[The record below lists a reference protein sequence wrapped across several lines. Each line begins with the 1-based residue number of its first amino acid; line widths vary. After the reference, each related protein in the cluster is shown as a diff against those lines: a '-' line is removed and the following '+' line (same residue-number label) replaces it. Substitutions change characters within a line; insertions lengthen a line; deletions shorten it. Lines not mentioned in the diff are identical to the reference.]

1 MKSDVIHVT
10 NEGTGVDE
18 ALRQAEAVA
27 AYKGLPRKSGIQ
39 LRLLTEEM
47 MGMLLAL
54 TGQREAEFWIDDT
67 DKAFK
72 LHLKTE
78 TLVNTQMRSKLLS
91 VSTSGRNVSAKGVMG
106 RIRDLFE
113 RALEPADDRPDAA
126 MISAAAYGWNY
137 AGSPVNSDVAGA
149 GIWSFNRYRS
159 ALESGNGPKEEWD
172 ELEKSIVANIADE
185 IEVGIKDSTVEMII
199 YKKF

>member
-10 NEGTGVDE
+10 SEGTGIDE

-47 MGMLLAL
+47 MGMLKAL
-54 TGQREAEFWIDDT
+54 TGQREAEFWIEDT
-67 DKAFK
+67 KKAFG
-72 LHLKTE
+72 LHLKTD
-78 TLVNTQMRSKLLS
+78 TLVNSQMRKELLA
-91 VSTSGRNVSAKGVMG
+91 VSTSGKNVSAKGVMG
-106 RIRDLFE
+106 KIRDMFE
-113 RALEPADDRPDAA
+113 RALEPVDDRPD
-126 MISAAAYGWNY
+126 SAVASATSYGWNY
-137 AGSPVNSDVAGA
+137 AGSPVNEGFAGT
-149 GIWSFNRYRS
+149 GVWSFNRYRS
-159 ALESGNGPKEEWD
+159 ALEAGNGPKEDWD

-185 IEVGIKDSTVEMII
+185 IEIGIKDGTVEMII